1 MLIQYSWFIFVKG
14 YILFPTS
21 FSFCNMHKW
30 CTNLEMQEWV
40 IIVGHIFNNGPYDE
54 VGRLH
59 NVNIRSAL
67 SGVCEYNVAKEKRW
81 K

>member
-1 MLIQYSWFIFVKG
+1 MLIQYSWLISVKG
-14 YILFPTS
+14 NISFPAS

-30 CTNLEMQEWV
+30 CTYFEMQEWV
-40 IIVGHIFNNGPYDE
+40 IIVGHIFNNGPYNE
-54 VGRLH
+54 VGLLH

-67 SGVCEYNVAKEKRW
+67 SGVCEYAVVKEKRR